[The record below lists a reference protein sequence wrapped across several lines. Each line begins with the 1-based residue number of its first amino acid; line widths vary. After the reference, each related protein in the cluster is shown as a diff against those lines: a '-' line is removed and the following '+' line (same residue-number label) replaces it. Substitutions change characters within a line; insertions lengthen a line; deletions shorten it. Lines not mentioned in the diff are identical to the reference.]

1 MAAFAAL
8 FLFCFAPGIAAARDY
23 YVRESGRDSND
34 GRTPQT
40 AWATLDRVF
49 QESLAAG
56 DVVYVGGGVYEIQ
69 QTVEAGGDNSSGTP
83 RNGNDEDDRDRR
95 RDDDEE
101 DDERGRR
108 QGRDRDDDDDDR
120 RRDRDEEAD
129 DDDERRNRRDRDDDE
144 DEEDDR
150 RGRNSDRDEDD
161 RRGRN
166 SSRDDDDEDDHDR
179 RSRSSRDDDDDDDRD
194 REDRERSRNR
204 NENGT
209 SSENNSGR
217 GSSRSNSNNGNS
229 PSSNSGSN
237 GNGGSGSSSNGNS
250 SSGNNSGGNNSG
262 SGTSGNSSAVM
273 LIGDST
279 GRFTGDRGRVV
290 LSPRSD
296 GWCFAVSDFG
306 TLAFDGFAFETSS
319 RGSRPGNGVVATGAN
334 SRVTFSNCS
343 FTNLKTAV
351 VVQQGEVAVSGVT
364 FNGVTTGIATEQ
376 AQVCEVRDCEFTSI
390 GDWAIDSDAAS
401 TIIDQST
408 CAGRNGIRVGE
419 RSSQLA
425 ALSERRV
432 PTVYAGLRISKR
444 DAVIT
449 DVSVDGTGY
458 GISAENLDSLAISG
472 FSADGCSEWGVF
484 ASGTNL
490 SLTGSTVTNGANG
503 VSLSGTGNGQLATVA
518 SSTIS
523 GNETYGLLLNGVGFD
538 FDTSRD
544 LTVRDNGS
552 FGLGIVGADLTLTN
566 AAGFDLTGNG
576 YGIYSARGNLAV
588 SGLTLRGNGYGIS
601 QTEGQFVCRD
611 VTITGSGTGLQHVN
625 GTQLVIER
633 TTVSGARDWGVH
645 LQNDQTATAPNVELR
660 EVVLKDGANGVYAK
674 LPTLARVSLCDS
686 QLTGNS
692 GYGLLAS
699 GAALQVE
706 RVSATKNQTGLQHTD
721 GSLSIFDSVVSQN
734 LGTGISVA
742 GASASG
748 LSSLTARRNLL
759 TGNQRGISAWNVNAA
774 VLVNN
779 VLRGNSYGLQTQTT
793 AGIADVWN
801 NTLVDNQVGIYHAA
815 GRSTVRNN
823 LIVSGNGTVTVP
835 NTVGIYSSRQGTL
848 VLGNNLLF
856 GQASVYSGT
865 NPGAGDVL
873 KPPRFV
879 DYAGGDF
886 RLAKG
891 SPAINSGTTTGG
903 LVTRDLAG
911 VQRPMFEAFEI
922 GAYEYPEK
930 DGSVRIV
937 EWTEKADAPK
947 SLLKNVTGQLP

>member
-1 MAAFAAL
+1 LKLTETIRRA
-8 FLFCFAPGIAAARDY
+8 
-23 YVRESGRDSND
+23 
-34 GRTPQT
+34 
-40 AWATLDRVF
+40 
-49 QESLAAG
+49 
-56 DVVYVGGGVYEIQ
+56 
-69 QTVEAGGDNSSGTP
+69 
-83 RNGNDEDDRDRR
+83 RR
-95 RDDDEE
+95 RDDEE
-101 DDERGRR
+101 DDERE
-108 QGRDRDDDDDDR
+108 RDRDEDDDDEDR
-120 RRDRDEEAD
+120 RRDRDED
-129 DDDERRNRRDRDDDE
+129 DDDEEDEDGERRGRRDRDDDE
-144 DEEDDR
+144 DEEDERRDRSSDRDDDDDDRRRRSSSRDDDEDR
-150 RGRNSDRDEDD
+150 RGRRSR
-161 RRGRN
+161 
-166 SSRDDDDEDDHDR
+166 RDDDDEDERDEDDRDR
-179 RSRSSRDDDDDDDRD
+179 RSRSSRDEEDEEDD
-194 REDRERSRNR
+194 EDERRGNSSNNR

-217 GSSRSNSNNGNS
+217 GNGRSNSNNGNS
-229 PSSNSGSN
+229 SSNNSGSN
-237 GNGGSGSSSNGNS
+237 GNSRSGSSSNGNS
-250 SSGNNSGGNNSG
+250 STENNSGT
-262 SGTSGNSSAVM
+262 GTSGNSSAIT

-290 LSPRSD
+290 LSPRGD
-296 GWCFAVSDFG
+296 GWCFAVSNFG
-306 TLAFDGFAFETSS
+306 TLTFDGFAFETSS

-343 FTNLKTAV
+343 FTNLKAAV

-364 FNGVTTGIATEQ
+364 FDGLTTGIATEQ
-376 AQVCEVRDCEFTSI
+376 AQACEVRDCEFTAI
-390 GDWAIDSDAAS
+390 GDWAIDSDSAS
-401 TIIDQST
+401 TIIDKST
-408 CAGRNGIRVGE
+408 FAGSNGIRIGK
-419 RSSQLA
+419 RSSQLS

-432 PTVYAGLRISKR
+432 PTISAGLRISKR

-458 GISAENLDSLAISG
+458 GISAANLDSLAISG
-472 FSADGCSEWGVF
+472 YSADDCSEWGVF
-484 ASGTNL
+484 ASGTGL
-490 SLTGSTVTNGANG
+490 SLTDSTVTNGANG
-503 VSLSGTGNGQLATVA
+503 VSLSGAGNGQLATVA

-544 LTVRDNGS
+544 LTIRDNGS
-552 FGLGIVGADLTLTN
+552 FGLGVVGADLTLTN

-588 SGLTLRGNGYGIS
+588 SGLTLHGNGYGIS

-625 GTQLVIER
+625 GTQLVVER

-645 LQNDQTATAPNVELR
+645 LQNDQTATSPNVELR

-674 LPTLARVSLCDS
+674 LPTLARLSLSDS

-706 RVSATKNQTGLQHTD
+706 RVSATKNQAGLQHTD

-734 LGTGISVA
+734 SGTGISVA

-748 LSSLTARRNLL
+748 LTSLTARRNVL

-779 VLRGNSYGLQTQTT
+779 VLRGNSYGLQTQTV
-793 AGIADVWN
+793 AGLADVWN

-856 GQASVYSGT
+856 GQSSVYSGA
-865 NPGAGDVL
+865 NSGVGDVL

-879 DYAGGDF
+879 DYAAGDF

-922 GAYEYPEK
+922 GAYEYPER

-937 EWTEKADAPK
+937 EWTEKITPPANLTK
-947 SLLKNVTGQLP
+947 SLGAAAQSAIKGLSGQSQAP